1 MKQLI
6 QLKGIN
12 KIQSAYKQA
21 IVKLQLVNF
30 KNVDS
35 YDENLWTKFI
45 DEINDDLNTPNAI
58 AQVFETVKILN
69 QSLRVREID
78 ENKVASLVNALEK
91 MMYVLGI
98 KLDHITLSD
107 ADKATYQKWQDAKKE
122 KDFAKADEYRT
133 ILQDKGIL

>member
-1 MKQLI
+1 M
-6 QLKGIN
+6 
-12 KIQSAYKQA
+12 
-21 IVKLQLVNF
+21 
-30 KNVDS
+30 
-35 YDENLWTKFI
+35 
-45 DEINDDLNTPNAI
+45 
-58 AQVFETVKILN
+58 
-69 QSLRVREID
+69 RVREID
-78 ENKVASLVNALEK
+78 ENKVASLVNTLEK

>member
-1 MKQLI
+1 MNLSDETIDTAKKELT
-6 QLKGIN
+6 

-35 YDENLWTKFI
+35 YDEDLWTKFI

-107 ADKATYQKWQDAKKE
+107 ADKE

>member
-1 MKQLI
+1 MLI
-6 QLKGIN
+6 
-12 KIQSAYKQA
+12 
-21 IVKLQLVNF
+21 
-30 KNVDS
+30 S
-35 YDENLWTKFI
+35 YDEDLWTKFI

-98 KLDHITLSD
+98 KLDPITLSD